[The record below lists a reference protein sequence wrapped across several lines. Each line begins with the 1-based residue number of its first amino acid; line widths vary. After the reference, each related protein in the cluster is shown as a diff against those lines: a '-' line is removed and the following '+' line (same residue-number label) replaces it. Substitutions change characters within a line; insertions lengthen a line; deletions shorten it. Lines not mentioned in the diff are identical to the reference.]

1 MIKTNTLFILGAGA
15 SKPFGYP
22 TGVGLRNDILINS
35 GVRQTEIVNAL
46 NHYRDPDFE
55 GEFSFLEI
63 NKFREAFT
71 GAGVYSIDSFL
82 EHRTE
87 FMDIGKISIAR
98 MLISY
103 EIDNNLR
110 VTENNWYMYLFDRMN
125 ISFGQLDQNNIS
137 FITFNYDRSLE
148 YFLFEA
154 IKNQFGKEPSEC
166 TEMMKNFPIV
176 HLYGQ
181 LDPLPWQERGGKKYS
196 STENLHERLMAAP
209 ENIKL
214 ISDERDI
221 EESEEF
227 KEAYKLIELADR
239 IFFLGFSFDETNL
252 KRLNITLMNTKEIIA
267 TKHGLEVA
275 RSNWV
280 KEYFAKRSCVN
291 MDIVNEDALSLL
303 QKRLR
308 IE

>member
-1 MIKTNTLFILGAGA
+1 MIKTKTLFILGAGA
-15 SKPFGYP
+15 SAPFQYP
-22 TGVGLRNDILINS
+22 TGDGLRDDILNK
-35 GVRQTEIVNAL
+35 RHDKEIVNAL

-55 GEFSFLEI
+55 GELSLREI
-63 NKFREAFT
+63 KKFKEKFT

-110 VTENNWYMYLFDRMN
+110 ATKNNWYMYLFDRMKG
-125 ISFGQLDQNNIS
+125 SFGQLDQNNIS

-154 IKNQFGKEPSEC
+154 VKDRFGRESTEC
-166 TEMMKNFPIV
+166 AKMMKNLFPIV

-181 LDPLPWQERGGKKYS
+181 LDPLPWQEKDGKKYS
-196 STENLHERLMAAP
+196 STDNLLERLCAAP

-221 EESEEF
+221 GKSEEF
-227 KEAYKLIELADR
+227 QKAYKLIKWADR

-252 KRLNITLMNTKEIIA
+252 KRLNISLMKSKTITGTALNLEKTKYD
-267 TKHGLEVA
+267 
-275 RSNWV
+275 WV
-280 KEYFAKRSCVN
+280 KNHFDTVISTGINLYK
-291 MDIVNEDALSLL
+291 IDALSLL
-303 QKRLR
+303 QDCLT

>member
-1 MIKTNTLFILGAGA
+1 
-15 SKPFGYP
+15 
-22 TGVGLRNDILINS
+22 
-35 GVRQTEIVNAL
+35 
-46 NHYRDPDFE
+46 
-55 GEFSFLEI
+55 
-63 NKFREAFT
+63 
-71 GAGVYSIDSFL
+71 
-82 EHRTE
+82 
-87 FMDIGKISIAR
+87 MDIGKISIAR